1 MEARLLQ
8 MQKFK
13 SDKHWHIA
21 PGSGE
26 GIPLSQYPLPDKDDF
41 FVLGPTRA
49 AFLQTLLGR
58 GGLWEGWELHA
69 AFKVKKLE
77 NMKISNVTLTREK
90 PLACNGSG
98 GEVSGRMEFLADLTW

>member
-1 MEARLLQ
+1 MIFFR
-8 MQKFK
+8 
-13 SDKHWHIA
+13 
-21 PGSGE
+21 
-26 GIPLSQYPLPDKDDF
+26 GITVANMSL
-41 FVLGPTRA
+41 RN
-49 AFLQTLLGR
+49 R
-58 GGLWEGWELHA
+58 ELHA